1 MYPLARWPASP
12 AGRIDRRSIRS
23 ALSIEDATG
32 KACRKPTGGEPTG
45 GAAADPL
52 PAAPPP
58 SPQAAE
64 GPGADLLNG
73 IARLPAHWVFA
84 YGSLIW
90 HPDFEFSERH
100 LVRIHGYHRAFCISS
115 TRYRG
120 TPELPGVVLGLDRG
134 GSCHGV
140 VYRMKSGQEGEIVER
155 LYQREMPNL
164 VYTPKMLPVRLPGDR
179 RIEAIAFVARR
190 DHPSYLRLSRDEIL
204 RRLSSCRGG
213 RGHNRE
219 YAINTWHAL
228 REWGIE
234 DAGLAAVARD
244 LETLDCAAQDPG
256 TSLPAALPANR

>member
-1 MYPLARWPASP
+1 M
-12 AGRIDRRSIRS
+12 
-23 ALSIEDATG
+23 SIEDVSV
-32 KACRKPTGGEPTG
+32 KPSGL
-45 GAAADPL
+45 PL
-52 PAAPPP
+52 VPAPAP
-58 SPQAAE
+58 SPTFAGDA
-64 GPGADLLNG
+64 PDPDDDALDG
-73 IARLPAHWVFA
+73 IARLPAQWVFA

-100 LVRIHGYHRAFCISS
+100 RVRIHGYHRAFCISS

-140 VYRMKSGQEGEIVER
+140 VYRMKPGHEGEIIER
-155 LYQREMPNL
+155 LYRREMPNQ
-164 VYTPKMLPVRLPGDR
+164 VYTPKMLPVRLPGER

-204 RRLSSCRGG
+204 RRLSSCRGR

-234 DAGLAAVARD
+234 DAGLAAVAHD
-244 LETLDCAAQDPG
+244 LEALGCAAPDQAAG
-256 TSLPAALPANR
+256 NPAVPPANR

>member
-1 MYPLARWPASP
+1 MSDPTALTSP
-12 AGRIDRRSIRS
+12 
-23 ALSIEDATG
+23 E
-32 KACRKPTGGEPTG
+32 
-45 GAAADPL
+45 L
-52 PAAPPP
+52 PAAESQSDPL
-58 SPQAAE
+58 ADVLRLRAE
-64 GPGADLLNG
+64 
-73 IARLPAHWVFA
+73 WVFA

-90 HPDFEFSERH
+90 HPDFEYVERH

-120 TPELPGVVLGLDRG
+120 TPEAPGVVLGLDRG

-140 VYRMKSGQEGEIVER
+140 VYRLRPGDEERVVEA

-164 VYTPKMLPVRLPGDR
+164 VYTPRMLPVRLPDGR
-179 RIEAIAFVARR
+179 QAEAITFVARR
-190 DHPSYLRLSRDEIL
+190 DHPGYLRISHDEIL

-234 DAGLAAVARD
+234 DAGLGIIARA
-244 LETLDCAAQDPG
+244 LERQGCAADDVDGARSDATEAGYRQ
-256 TSLPAALPANR
+256 A

>member
-1 MYPLARWPASP
+1 M
-12 AGRIDRRSIRS
+12 
-23 ALSIEDATG
+23 SIEDVSA
-32 KACRKPTGGEPTG
+32 EPVG
-45 GAAADPL
+45 L
-52 PAAPPP
+52 PAVAAPPSP
-58 SPQAAE
+58 SAFASATTVPDDDAL
-64 GPGADLLNG
+64 DG
-73 IARLPAHWVFA
+73 IARLPALWVFA

-100 LVRIHGYHRAFCISS
+100 RVRIHGYHRAFCISS

-140 VYRMKSGQEGEIVER
+140 VYRMKPGHEDEIIER
-155 LYQREMPNL
+155 LYQREMPNH
-164 VYTPKMLPVRLPGDR
+164 VYTPKLLPVRLPGER

-204 RRLSSCRGG
+204 RRLSSCRGR

-244 LETLDCAAQDPG
+244 LEALGCRGHDP
-256 TSLPAALPANR
+256 TSGIPTVPPANR

>member
-1 MYPLARWPASP
+1 M
-12 AGRIDRRSIRS
+12 RR
-23 ALSIEDATG
+23 ALSIDDVPATPS
-32 KACRKPTGGEPTG
+32 APP
-45 GAAADPL
+45 AAAPL
-52 PAAPPP
+52 LAP
-58 SPQAAE
+58 SPPFAIGE
-64 GPGADLLNG
+64 GDYGAGALDG
-73 IARLPAHWVFA
+73 IVRLPAEWVFA

-100 LVRIHGYHRAFCISS
+100 RVRIHGYHRAFCISS

-140 VYRMKSGQEGEIVER
+140 VYRMKPGQEREIIER
-155 LYQREMPNL
+155 LYQREMPNH
-164 VYTPKMLPVRLPGDR
+164 VYTPRMLPVRLPGER

-190 DHPSYLRLSRDEIL
+190 DHPSYLRLSRDELL

-213 RGHNRE
+213 RGPNRD

-244 LETLDCAAQDPG
+244 LEALDCSAQEAAPG
-256 TSLPAALPANR
+256 TSAALPAPLPAQR

>member
-1 MYPLARWPASP
+1 M
-12 AGRIDRRSIRS
+12 
-23 ALSIEDATG
+23 
-32 KACRKPTGGEPTG
+32 
-45 GAAADPL
+45 
-52 PAAPPP
+52 PAAPATATPP
-58 SPQAAE
+58 PAAT
-64 GPGADLLNG
+64 GPADPDADSLEG

-90 HPDFEFSERH
+90 HPDFDFSERH
-100 LVRIHGYHRAFCISS
+100 RVRIHGYHRAFCISS

-140 VYRMKSGQEGEIVER
+140 VYRMKPGQETEIIER
-155 LYQREMPNL
+155 LYQREMPNR
-164 VYTPKMLPVRLPGDR
+164 VYTPRMLPVRLPGER

-190 DHPSYLRLSRDEIL
+190 DHPSYMRLSRDEIL
-204 RRLSSCRGG
+204 RRLSSCRGR

-244 LETLDCAAQDPG
+244 LEALGCEAQDPAAV
-256 TSLPAALPANR
+256 SPAALTANR

>member
-1 MYPLARWPASP
+1 
-12 AGRIDRRSIRS
+12 
-23 ALSIEDATG
+23 LSIDDLSA
-32 KACRKPTGGEPTG
+32 KPS
-45 GAAADPL
+45 AL
-52 PAAPPP
+52 PAATAPAPAT
-58 SPQAAE
+58 SHGFASEAADF
-64 GPGADLLNG
+64 AHDALDG
-73 IARLPAHWVFA
+73 IERLPAHWVFA

-100 LVRIHGYHRAFCISS
+100 RVRIHGFHRAFCISS

-140 VYRMKSGQEGEIVER
+140 VYRMKPGHEEEIVER
-155 LYQREMPNL
+155 LYQREMPNQ
-164 VYTPKMLPVRLPGDR
+164 VYTPKMLPVRLPGER

-190 DHPSYLRLSRDEIL
+190 DHPSYLRLSRDELL
-204 RRLSSCRGG
+204 RRLSSCRGR

-234 DAGLAAVARD
+234 DAGLAAIARD
-244 LETLDCAAQDPG
+244 LEALECGPEGPTAG
-256 TSLPAALPANR
+256 IPAMPPANR

>member
-1 MYPLARWPASP
+1 MSIEYVNAKPSGLSVAVPVPASP
-12 AGRIDRRSIRS
+12 APFAGG
-23 ALSIEDATG
+23 ATG
-32 KACRKPTGGEPTG
+32 
-45 GAAADPL
+45 
-52 PAAPPP
+52 
-58 SPQAAE
+58 
-64 GPGADLLNG
+64 PGVDSLGG
-73 IARLPAHWVFA
+73 IARLPAQWVFA

-120 TPELPGVVLGLDRG
+120 TPESPGVVLGLDRG

-140 VYRMKSGQEGEIVER
+140 VYRLKAGQEGEIVER

-190 DHPSYLRLSRDEIL
+190 NHPSYLRLSRDEIL

-219 YAINTWHAL
+219 YAVNTWHAL

-244 LETLDCAAQDPG
+244 LEVLECAPADSTAG
-256 TSLPAALPANR
+256 HPAASRETTTRRTP